1 MDQAQ
6 QAKVS
11 TQRERAHTFR
21 TASSTGHPGSKRG
34 YRHITVVPGRGRN
47 AAKAITR
54 AMRSAPALYLP
65 HRTPVRPR
73 YKRPSNG

>member
-1 MDQAQ
+1 MEQAQ

-11 TQRERAHTFR
+11 TQREKAQTFR
-21 TASSTGHPGSKRG
+21 TAGFTCHPGSKRG

-47 AAKAITR
+47 AAR
-54 AMRSAPALYLP
+54 AATSVMRSAPALYLP